1 MTITTQIKIVIL
13 AVLLTLMGAGL
24 FQTYR
29 LSSRNAEL
37 SRQVEELS
45 QAQKADRAAS
55 AAHDK
60 ALTLVREQQ
69 REQDRKVQDAVN
81 ANPDWAN
88 AAVPDAVW
96 DSLFPTSG
104 QASKP

>member
-1 MTITTQIKIVIL
+1 
-13 AVLLTLMGAGL
+13 MGAGL
-24 FQTYR
+24 YQTYR

-37 SRQVEELS
+37 TRQVEQLS
-45 QAQKADRAAS
+45 QAQAADRAAS

-60 ALTLVREQQ
+60 ALTLVREVQ

-96 DSLFPTSG
+96 DSLFPSAT
-104 QASKP
+104 AAAKP

>member
-1 MTITTQIKIVIL
+1 
-13 AVLLTLMGAGL
+13 MGAGL

-29 LSSRNAEL
+29 LSSQNAEL
-37 SRQVEELS
+37 SRQVEQLS

-60 ALTLVREQQ
+60 ALASVREQQ

-88 AAVPDAVW
+88 APVPDAVW
-96 DSLFPTSG
+96 DSLFPSTSQG
-104 QASKP
+104 QRP